1 MTMSFKSVLAG
12 LCLAFVAATAS
23 AAPSTVPPPPALGAR
38 IDAVFADHAGPDSPG
53 YAVAVVRD
61 GELWFARGYGQANL
75 DDGVAITPATAFHL
89 ASVSKQFTAAA
100 VALLIL
106 DGRLSL
112 EDPLSRYVP
121 EAARFGPELKIK
133 HLIYMTSGLP
143 EYTGRPRP
151 GGDPWFSAF
160 YFTRDDAIAATL
172 AADKLDFAP
181 GAKWAYSNVNYML
194 LTRVVEVV
202 SGQRFADFARERL
215 FAPLGMSAT
224 LIDDDTTAI
233 IPHRAIGYGPRSPEI
248 VAEAAKVGF
257 GLRPGPG
264 YARLNRN
271 APHFGGSGVFSTL
284 EDLARWDANWDQP
297 RLGPGFAPLIL
308 SRMTFA
314 HPKDNDAFGLVH
326 GEIQGRP
333 TLWYAGS
340 DLDASTYMVRFPGQ
354 RTTVV
359 CLSNLLSGDCE
370 GRARK
375 VVDIL
380 IEAGVLGR

>member
-1 MTMSFKSVLAG
+1 MTMTFRSALIGLA
-12 LCLAFVAATAS
+12 LAFAAVSGHA
-23 AAPSTVPPPPALGAR
+23 AAPPTPALTAKV
-38 IDAVFADHAGPDSPG
+38 DAVFADHARPDSPG
-53 YAVAVVRD
+53 YAVGVIRD
-61 GELWFARGYGQANL
+61 GQLWLARGYGQANL

-89 ASVSKQFTAAA
+89 ASLSKQFTAAA

-106 DGRLSL
+106 DGKLSL

-121 EAARFGPELKIK
+121 QAAKFGPDLKLK
-133 HLIYMTSGLP
+133 HLVYMTSGLP

-151 GGDPWFSAF
+151 NGDPWFSAF

-181 GAKWAYSNVNYML
+181 GTKWSYSNVNYML
-194 LTRVVEVV
+194 LTQVVEVV
-202 SGQRFADFARERL
+202 SGRRFAEFMRARV
-215 FAPLGMSAT
+215 FAPLGMDAT

-233 IPHRAIGYGPRSPEI
+233 IPHRAVGYGPRSPEI

-257 GLRPGPG
+257 GLRAGSG

-297 RLGPGFAPLIL
+297 RLGAGFAPLML
-308 SRMTFA
+308 STMTFA
-314 HPKDNDAFGLVH
+314 HPKANDAFGLVH
-326 GEIQGRP
+326 GELLGRP
-333 TLWYAGS
+333 TVWYAGS
-340 DLDASTYMVRFPGQ
+340 DLDASTYMVRFPAQ
-354 RTTVV
+354 KVTVV
-359 CLSNLLSGDCE
+359 CLSNLLGGDCE

-375 VVDIL
+375 VA
-380 IEAGVLGR
+380 EALAAEGALGR

>member
-1 MTMSFKSVLAG
+1 MTFRSVLAG
-12 LCLAFVAATAS
+12 LVVALIAATAH
-23 AAPSTVPPPPALGAR
+23 AAPPAKVLTAKV
-38 IDAVFADHAGPDSPG
+38 DAIFADHAGPDSPG
-53 YAVAVVRD
+53 YAVGVIRD
-61 GELWFARGYGQANL
+61 GKLWLARGYGQANL
-75 DDGVAITPATAFHL
+75 DDGAPITPATAFHL
-89 ASVSKQFTAAA
+89 ASLSKQFTASA

-106 DGRLSL
+106 DGKLSL
-112 EDPLSRYVP
+112 EDPLARYVP
-121 EAARFGPELKIK
+121 EAAKFGPDLKLK
-133 HLIYMTSGLP
+133 HLVYMTSGLP
-143 EYTGRPRP
+143 EYTSRPRP
-151 GGDPWFSAF
+151 NGDPWFSAF

-172 AADKLDFAP
+172 AADRLDFAP
-181 GAKWAYSNVNYML
+181 GTKWSYSNVNYML
-194 LTRVVEVV
+194 LTKVVEVV
-202 SGQRFADFARERL
+202 SGQRFRDFMRQRV
-215 FAPLGMSAT
+215 FAPLGMTAT

-257 GLRPGPG
+257 TLRAGPG

-297 RLGPGFAPLIL
+297 KLGAGFAPLML

-314 HPKDNDAFGLVH
+314 HPKANDAFGLVH

-340 DLDASTYMVRFPGQ
+340 DLDASSYMVRFPAQ

-375 VVDIL
+375 VVDAL
-380 IEAGVLGR
+380 IAEGALKP

>member
-1 MTMSFKSVLAG
+1 MLRRFQSALLGLA
-12 LCLAFVAATAS
+12 LTLTAVAAQ
-23 AAPSTVPPPPALGAR
+23 AAPPTKALSGK
-38 IDAVFADHAGPDSPG
+38 IDAIFADHAKPDSPG
-53 YAVAVVRD
+53 YAVGVIRD
-61 GELWFARGYGQANL
+61 GKLWFARGYGQANL
-75 DDGVAITPATAFHL
+75 DDGVPISSVTAFHL
-89 ASVSKQFTAAA
+89 ASLSKQFTASA

-106 DGRLSL
+106 DGKLSL

-121 EAARFGPELKIK
+121 EAAKFGPDLKLK
-133 HLIYMTSGLP
+133 HLVYMTSGLP
-143 EYTGRPRP
+143 EYTSRPRP
-151 GGDPWFSAF
+151 NGDPWFSAF

-181 GAKWAYSNVNYML
+181 GAKWSYSNVNYML
-194 LTRVVEVV
+194 LTKVVEVV
-202 SGQRFADFARERL
+202 SGQRFADFMRARV
-215 FAPLGMSAT
+215 FAPLGMSGS

-233 IPHRAIGYGPRSPEI
+233 IPHRAVGYGPRSPEI

-257 GLRPGPG
+257 GLRAGPS

-284 EDLARWDANWDQP
+284 DDLARWDANWDHP
-297 RLGPGFAPLIL
+297 KLGAGFAPLML

-314 HPKDNDAFGLVH
+314 HPKANDAFGLVH
-326 GEIQGRP
+326 GELLGRP
-333 TLWYAGS
+333 TVWYAGS
-340 DLDASTYMVRFPGQ
+340 DLDASSYMVRFPAQ

-375 VVDIL
+375 VV
-380 IEAGVLGR
+380 EALVAAGALPN